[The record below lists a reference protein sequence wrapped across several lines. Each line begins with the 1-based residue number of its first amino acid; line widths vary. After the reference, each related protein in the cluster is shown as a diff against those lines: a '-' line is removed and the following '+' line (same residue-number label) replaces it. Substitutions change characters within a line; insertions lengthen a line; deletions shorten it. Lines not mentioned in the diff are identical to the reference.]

1 MLLMEQAESEVRPN
15 VMLFWKSHEKEYFE
29 IENIRFQDIKINQ
42 TERVMARIQIKLDR
56 KHIKTGIIVE
66 SFVYFIE

>member
-1 MLLMEQAESEVRPN
+1 MMFMEQAESEIKPDIMV
-15 VMLFWKSHEKEYFE
+15 FWKYKEMEFFE
-29 IENIRFQDIKINQ
+29 IENIRFQDNKIDL

-66 SFVYFIE
+66 NFVHFIE